1 MNISELQE
9 KYKKGQIKD
18 NQLSD
23 NEYEALVMLYIK
35 QNQNLNSKLE
45 KEKNIIFDKL
55 MKLRG

>member
-23 NEYEALVMLYIK
+23 NDYEALLMLYIK
-35 QNQNLNSKLE
+35 QNQDPNS
-45 KEKNIIFDKL
+45 
-55 MKLRG
+55 

>member
-35 QNQNLNSKLE
+35 QNQNLNSTLE

>member
-23 NEYEALVMLYIK
+23 NDYEALVMLYIN
-35 QNQNLNSKLE
+35 QNQKLNSKLE

>member
-1 MNISELQE
+1 MNISELRE
-9 KYKKGQIKD
+9 KYRKGQIKD